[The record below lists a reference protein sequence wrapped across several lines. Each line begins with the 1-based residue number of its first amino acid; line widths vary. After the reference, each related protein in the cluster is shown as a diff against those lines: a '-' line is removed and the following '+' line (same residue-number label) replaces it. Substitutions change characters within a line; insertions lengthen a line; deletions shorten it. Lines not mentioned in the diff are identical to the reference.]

1 MSEPTLP
8 TASPDPGT
16 TPNPTQPP
24 DAGSQAAATDA
35 EDPIPFKRFDQ
46 VNQRMKAAEA
56 KLAELTKAEEAR
68 AAEAKKAEEARLA
81 EQQKWQELAERYKGE
96 AEGLKPHQ
104 DKATRYETAL
114 TAILETERKGL
125 AKHVLELL
133 DNLDPAAQLEY
144 IAKHRD
150 TLRPQSPP
158 DINGAS
164 KGSGKTP
171 LSDAEK
177 REFAARFGVH
187 PDYVK

>member
-1 MSEPTLP
+1 MSDTTLP

-16 TPNPTQPP
+16 TPTPTQPP
-24 DAGSQAAATDA
+24 DAGSQAAAT
-35 EDPIPFKRFDQ
+35 EDKGPIPFERWEQ
-46 VNQRMKAAEA
+46 TNQRMKAAEA

-125 AKHVLELL
+125 ARHVLELL

-164 KGSGKTP
+164 TGKDKKP
-171 LSDAEK
+171 GPGDAM
-177 REFAARFGVH
+177 RQAAKKYGIRI
-187 PDYVK
+187 PAK